1 MLDVSV
7 ILDYLK
13 FCGFMYLQI
22 KDSDLVIN
30 LLCVYIVVGAGS
42 AIKMWKSIGCWL

>member
-1 MLDVSV
+1 MLDVTV

-22 KDSDLVIN
+22 KNSDLVIN
-30 LLCVYIVVGAGS
+30 LLCVCIIVGANS
-42 AIKMWKSIGCWL
+42 ATKMKESIGC